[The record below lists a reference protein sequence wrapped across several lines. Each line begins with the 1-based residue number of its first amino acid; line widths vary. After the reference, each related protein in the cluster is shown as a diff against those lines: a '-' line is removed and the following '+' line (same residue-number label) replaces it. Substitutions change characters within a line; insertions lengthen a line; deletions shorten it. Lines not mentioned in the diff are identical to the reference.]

1 MCDDDESRS
10 LAAEPYAE
18 ETGKKKKKKLRGDQT
33 EDRKK

>member
-18 ETGKKKKKKLRGDQT
+18 ETGKKKKKKKAVRGSNGGP
-33 EDRKK
+33 